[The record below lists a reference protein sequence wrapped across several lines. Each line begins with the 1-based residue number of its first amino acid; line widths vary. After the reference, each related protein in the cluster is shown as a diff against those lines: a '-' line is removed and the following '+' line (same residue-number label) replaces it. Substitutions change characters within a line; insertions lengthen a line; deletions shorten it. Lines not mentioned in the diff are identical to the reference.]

1 VGCGT
6 LLLERKFI
14 RGAGVAGHV
23 EDVVVDEGSRGR
35 GLGKLLLDALV
46 ALARELGCY
55 KARRRSAVRWRKWPS
70 CWLQAACVLTRRTT
84 SVSRSAC
91 RVCAAQVI
99 LDCTE
104 ANSVFYGKCGFTRK
118 EVQMALYL

>member
-1 VGCGT
+1 MGCGT

-14 RGAGVAGHV
+14 RGAGLAGHV

-46 ALARELGCY
+46 ALAREKGCY
-55 KARRRSAVRWRKWPS
+55 KARRRSVVCRPETSRW
-70 CWLQAACVLTRRTT
+70 LYAGTHTRRVHSHEKTPLC
-84 SVSRSAC
+84 SAC
-91 RVCAAQVI
+91 AQVI